1 LPVTSGYFI
10 NVSPLA
16 SHLGVFYRVISAIVH
31 TMYIKNELKINAL
44 RI

>member
-1 LPVTSGYFI
+1 MSGCFI
-10 NVSPLA
+10 NVSPLI
-16 SHLGVFYRVISAIVH
+16 SHVGMFYRAISAIVH